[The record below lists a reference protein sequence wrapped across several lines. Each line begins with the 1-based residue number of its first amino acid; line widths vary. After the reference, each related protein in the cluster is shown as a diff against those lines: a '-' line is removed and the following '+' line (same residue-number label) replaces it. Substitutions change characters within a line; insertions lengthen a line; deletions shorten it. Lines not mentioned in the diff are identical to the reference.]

1 MTALGAPD
9 GYGRKGGH
17 HISVLNDDNLFLI
30 AFYRSFEVWF
40 VIGGFVNMTTSPT
53 LEFSIYGNKH
63 SLAFWAKHH
72 RLKICGD
79 V

>member
-1 MTALGAPD
+1 MPAFGAPD

-17 HISVLNDDNLFLI
+17 HIGIFYDYNLFLI
-30 AFYRSFEVWF
+30 AFYRFFEAWF
-40 VIGGFVNMTTSPT
+40 VSGGFVNITTSTT
-53 LEFSIYGNKH
+53 LEFSTYGNKH
-63 SLAFWAKHH
+63 SLAFWTKHH